1 MQIGNGCGGRGVSTS
16 VSVRL
21 GASYLGNTHTA
32 NKRKGELISCKT
44 NGCLGKSKWSGHKV
58 PFPLPCDGSIEANP
72 TNQGKETYPCP
83 VEGSNVRIRKF
94 VVLNFWPKSKD
105 GFHSS
110 FQVPAPTN
118 FQRRTPIPL
127 FPGHTYR
134 LTVFQLIG
142 GVQQG

>member
-1 MQIGNGCGGRGVSTS
+1 MGGGGGS
-16 VSVRL
+16 VPVCPSDWVLRIWH
-21 GASYLGNTHTA
+21 AYKQTKRR
-32 NKRKGELISCKT
+32 NKLLSCKT
-44 NGCLGKSKWSGHKV
+44 NGCLGKSKNGRGTKSLSLCHVTDQSKQ
-58 PFPLPCDGSIEANP
+58 IQQTKAK
-72 TNQGKETYPCP
+72 KETP

>member
-1 MQIGNGCGGRGVSTS
+1 
-16 VSVRL
+16 L
-21 GASYLGNTHTA
+21 GASYLA
-32 NKRKGELISCKT
+32 RIQT
-44 NGCLGKSKWSGHKV
+44 NEKAKQTVKLQNERLFGKIEKWSGHKV

-134 LTVFQLIG
+134 FTVFQLIG